1 MFIYKTYR
9 SIICCHICLL
19 GFVTGVWFF
28 EFLIFRR
35 FFQAKPP
42 AAVPAT
48 VVMNNDAAVE
58 DAEDF
63 GSESSGEMKVR
74 DQRHLETQVG
84 LVFKGITGE
93 PCKKIPRKDLGNT
106 LGKT

>member
-1 MFIYKTYR
+1 MFDSLSSSFSVVSKI
-9 SIICCHICLL
+9 
-19 GFVTGVWFF
+19 
-28 EFLIFRR
+28 
-35 FFQAKPP
+35 QAKPP

-74 DQRHLETQVG
+74 DQRYLEMMCWIYPRSPVG
-84 LVFKGITGE
+84 
-93 PCKKIPRKDLGNT
+93 
-106 LGKT
+106 